1 MKKAPKAVTKKDVI
15 YALQFGGERL
25 LRTYSQDER
34 MKGGTHYTLSKT
46 GLPVKADIAL
56 FILSDPH
63 VIPVGDGLFPD
74 HSQQFEWRERAD
86 A

>member
-1 MKKAPKAVTKKDVI
+1 MSKVAKAVTKKDVI

-34 MKGGTHYTLSKT
+34 LKSGTHYTLSKT
-46 GLPVKADIAL
+46 GLPVKADIAM

-63 VIPVGDGLFPD
+63 VVAVGDGLFPE
-74 HSQQFEWRERAD
+74 HSQQFEWRETA
-86 A
+86 